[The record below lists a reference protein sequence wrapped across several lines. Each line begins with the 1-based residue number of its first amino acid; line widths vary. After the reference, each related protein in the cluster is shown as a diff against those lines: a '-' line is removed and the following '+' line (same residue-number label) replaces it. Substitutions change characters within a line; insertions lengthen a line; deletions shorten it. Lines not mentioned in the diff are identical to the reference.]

1 MPHFHPQPFA
11 PINLDDRSRWRRA
24 ELLPRVS
31 APSLARFT
39 AAVISCNASAMR
51 LLPFLLF
58 ALILVLP
65 LAGCADK
72 NRLLKNLAKTDIDF
86 IADANLR
93 EMNRLMQSLL
103 TKLYKRNPR
112 ELQKASGISVEQRQQ
127 QIFATPGRLVF
138 AELDNRQGTDA
149 LELAFDPKFSGD
161 RVFAVMVGL
170 TGMVRSSYGWQEEQF
185 LFDSLDPQLLFDSA
199 RNLEILVWRL
209 SNRRDTGGELLLL
222 TNSRAG
228 EEENLSFERL
238 FGKMIAV
245 QDMLAFIVA
254 GKVDRGISRV
264 TQGVLS
270 SAVFLPMG
278 L

>member
-1 MPHFHPQPFA
+1 M
-11 PINLDDRSRWRRA
+11 RR
-24 ELLPRVS
+24 
-31 APSLARFT
+31 
-39 AAVISCNASAMR
+39 
-51 LLPFLLF
+51 LPFRFF
-58 ALILVLP
+58 ALILVLL
-65 LAGCADK
+65 LAGCADN
-72 NRLLKNLAKTDIDF
+72 NRLLKNLAKSDIDF
-86 IADANLR
+86 VADAHLR
-93 EMNRLMQSLL
+93 EMNRLLQSLL
-103 TKLYKRNPR
+103 VKLYKRNPR

-127 QIFATPGRLVF
+127 QIFAAPGRLIF